1 MKTTYIVMG
10 ILLLFA
16 LIATGMGQEQKECK
30 ACDTLKNITQDTA
43 NAVTSNAAILTASIG
58 SLTAGKCIP
67 RYNCHKT
74 VIPYCCASKNGRC
87 IKMCSRTSTVC
98 HSHC

>member
-30 ACDTLKNITQDTA
+30 ECDAIKNINTTQETA
-43 NAVTSNAAILTASIG
+43 TAAILTASIG

-67 RYNCHKT
+67 RYHCHKT
-74 VIPYCCASKNGRC
+74 VIPYCCASKNGKC